1 MEGTQLPIM
10 GVRPWLSLRQEV
22 AIAQEPPK
30 LNSPLADATTIS
42 RRRDLTRRREALCE
56 WLSRPREQAV
66 RPACMPQFAHFVC
79 AICFTALGSTEP
91 PCHIGRHICLRFPID
106 FSHVSAGTHSRD
118 HYAMVPQTYIST
130 ERRPSP
136 PTFFARPLIRPPS
149 LARSWLGRTARVSPR
164 ACLYRVWPQSR
175 SSMRYI
181 Q

>member
-1 MEGTQLPIM
+1 MEGTQFPIM

-42 RRRDLTRRREALCE
+42 RRRDLKRRREALCE

-79 AICFTALGSTEP
+79 AICFTALGKLGSTEP

-106 FSHVSAGTHSRD
+106 FSHVSAGPIPVTITRW
-118 HYAMVPQTYIST
+118 Y
-130 ERRPSP
+130 RRHIYLPEASV
-136 PTFFARPLIRPPS
+136 TTNFFL
-149 LARSWLGRTARVSPR
+149 LDL
-164 ACLYRVWPQSR
+164 
-175 SSMRYI
+175 SSVLRLSHVVG
-181 Q
+181 